1 MLLGTAAQNNAYQ
14 RMEKKHMF
22 ELFHNKQ
29 TEIVA
34 YIVCAITFI
43 PIER

>member
-1 MLLGTAAQNNAYQ
+1 ML
-14 RMEKKHMF
+14 KKHMF

-34 YIVCAITFI
+34 YIVCAII
-43 PIER
+43 LIYIEH